1 MRNNIY
7 RKYGNQGLYIY
18 WKYFMKPMELNDR
31 FIFDRIK
38 MSITKDSTRD
48 TQNKLIYRL
57 IRKISDLWLEQKIT
71 AFHWLILN
79 CGLVQIG
86 PKPRWDPYQTQNQT
100 HSQKYLIDTEIIH
113 HRKIWYLVNFWH
125 ISDHKISQNLP
136 KCNVCE
142 KTGKYESSENVNI
155 NAK

>member
-57 IRKISDLWLEQKIT
+57 IRKISDLWWEQKIA

-79 CGLVQIG
+79 WILVQIG
-86 PKPRWDPYQTQNQT
+86 PKPRWDPNQTQNQT

-136 KCNVCE
+136 KMQCLWKNR
-142 KTGKYESSENVNI
+142 
-155 NAK
+155 

>member
-57 IRKISDLWLEQKIT
+57 IRKISDLWWEQKIT

-79 CGLVQIG
+79 WSLVQIG
-86 PKPRWDPYQTQNQT
+86 PKPRWDPNQTQNQT

-142 KTGKYESSENVNI
+142 KNR
-155 NAK
+155 